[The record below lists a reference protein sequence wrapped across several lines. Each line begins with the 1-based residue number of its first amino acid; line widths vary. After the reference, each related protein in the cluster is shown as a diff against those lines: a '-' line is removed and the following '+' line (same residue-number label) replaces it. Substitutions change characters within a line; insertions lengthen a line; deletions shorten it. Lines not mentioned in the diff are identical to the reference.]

1 MHNLTPHT
9 EVNAK
14 WTNGLNL
21 RVKTIKCLE
30 ENIGIH
36 IHDFGFDS
44 DSLDVTPETRATKE
58 KHIGLDQNFKCLW
71 DSPGGPVV
79 KTPRFHCRGCRYDP
93 WWGN

>member
-36 IHDFGFDS
+36 LHDFGFDS
-44 DSLDVTPETRATKE
+44 DFLDVTPETQSTKE
-58 KHIGLDQNFKCLW
+58 KINTLDLIKI
-71 DSPGGPVV
+71 
-79 KTPRFHCRGCRYDP
+79 
-93 WWGN
+93 